1 MKRFLHAS
9 LFESKPKNFL
19 FHWEKYEII
28 FPNMFFSYFRACI
41 AYLSPK
47 RLFSKRDSIT
57 LIYKGGFKHGISL
70 IDIFV
75 SLAPEISK
83 ITKIKSLKEMIMVI
97 Y

>member
-1 MKRFLHAS
+1 MHHSFHLQKEKKEEKKDEMKRFLHAS

-57 LIYKGGFKHGISL
+57 LIYKGG
-70 IDIFV
+70 V
-75 SLAPEISK
+75 
-83 ITKIKSLKEMIMVI
+83 
-97 Y
+97 